1 MRLSPTKSALF
12 AENMYLLTKSGS
24 IEEAIIL
31 LNAGYKGDLAFAES
45 NMLAGKTGGPA
56 FIKVKTAFGFVL
68 VGKNQ
73 YKGNA
78 FVIFRGTQYLA
89 DWLTNLNITV
99 SRTCSGQQ
107 VHDGFHAAFKSMK
120 PQIQAA
126 VVDLDRGMYVHCIG
140 HSLGGA
146 LATIAADWLRHDMGF
161 KPHLYT
167 FGSPRVGLQNFA
179 ENCTKSLGSQSIY
192 RVYHKTD
199 IVPYIPV
206 WPFVHTPYK
215 QRDFYLPSPGIMPAA
230 EWHAMDKYVESVRG
244 ENWEA
249 LHAKRKPQKS
259 ESQIEQWLKSSK
271 AASATLDV
279 LEWLGDAAFYVLK
292 KCSKALG
299 EISEFI
305 VSSSFSALDKIA
317 YILNKSLKIDEKIS
331 GLVVYLMNKISQFL
345 GWASEITGKDLS
357 RESIRRH
364 FEALSQRANELTKT
378 ALSKALADGRAL

>member
-1 MRLSPTKSALF
+1 MRPSPSQSAELANDVYSLTKEVSIEKAIAFLNGIYEDKIVF
-12 AENMYLLTKSGS
+12 AENNL
-24 IEEAIIL
+24 I
-31 LNAGYKGDLAFAES
+31 
-45 NMLAGKTGGPA
+45 AGKTGGPA

-68 VGKNQ
+68 IGKKQ
-73 YKGNA
+73 YEGNV
-78 FVIFRGTQYLA
+78 FVLFRGTQYLA

-126 VVDLDRGMYVHCIG
+126 ISSLDRSTHIHCIG

-146 LATIAADWLRHDMGF
+146 LATIAADWLRHEMGF
-161 KPHLYT
+161 KPQLYT

-179 ENCTKSLGSQSIY
+179 EHCTKSVGHSSIY

-230 EWHAMDKYVESVRG
+230 EWHSMDRYVDSV
-244 ENWEA
+244 ENQSWEK
-249 LHAKRKPQKS
+249 LYAKRKPQKS

-299 EISEFI
+299 EISEFM